1 LTSQLITNLASK
13 HQLVV
18 RQVKKSAWHKEP
30 WHSMQE
36 TFEAFLRKLH
46 LVIEKKGLKPEQI
59 YNADETGLLWKF
71 LS

>member
-1 LTSQLITNLASK
+1 
-13 HQLVV
+13 
-18 RQVKKSAWHKEP
+18 
-30 WHSMQE
+30 MQE